1 MMINLIILTC
11 LNQII
16 KLKKKEIDTSHR
28 KIYQFCLLFLPFN
41 MKIVVSFIIILF
53 GIVISLR
60 TSFQKAKL
68 KLLRPITIAMKATGK
83 DTNPDTVNT
92 GYNYAHRGLD
102 YDVPFINNFKW

>member
-1 MMINLIILTC
+1 
-11 LNQII
+11 
-16 KLKKKEIDTSHR
+16 
-28 KIYQFCLLFLPFN
+28 

-83 DTNPDTVNT
+83 DTNPDTVTGNT
-92 GYNYAHRGLD
+92 GYNYAHMGLD
-102 YDVPFINNFKW
+102 YDVPFISTFKW

>member
-1 MMINLIILTC
+1 
-11 LNQII
+11 
-16 KLKKKEIDTSHR
+16 
-28 KIYQFCLLFLPFN
+28 

-60 TSFQKAKL
+60 TSFHKAKL

-102 YDVPFINNFKW
+102 YDVPFISTFKW